1 MRPVKVNVNN
11 DKLRGR
17 IDAKAAANRIDAKPA
32 GKRID
37 KPKPSPRERATSERQ
52 ASDKLLEPNGSLSN
66 NERQALCQT

>member
-37 KPKPSPRERATSERQ
+37 AKTKPARASTKQATSERQ
-52 ASDKLLEPNGSLSN
+52 AP
-66 NERQALCQT
+66 